1 MIKRLGYKIKLFV
14 FTILILIITIEIISL
29 IAVKLNLLMYNE
41 EPGYLYPSGDKWRT
55 ETMPWGSW
63 HKPNFSDHHR
73 ETCFDVKYESNNLG
87 ARDNEPYNENLPKNS
102 IILIGDSFAEGMGLQ
117 LEDTFAE
124 VLEKRIGRKVL
135 NFGSAAH
142 FGPVQE
148 EILYRTLASKLP
160 HNEMI
165 YFFLPANDFWEN
177 DRRWWNSKFN
187 KFRHRPYF
195 KKVDNDK
202 YDIFYPGGKTENKI
216 LIHLKDF
223 IFHRLQVFLIQYTY
237 TANTLRTINALY
249 SKYTDKYSKH
259 TDKKNMVIRKPNIGH
274 SYFFDDHEAING
286 ALYFSKKLLS
296 EASDLKRRLI
306 VIFPEAVCVN
316 SICRSKDLE
325 MIYNGKDYKNLKW
338 YLDLKRISSET
349 DSKLFDLADHFTKE
363 EWSKMA
369 LKCDGHPNPYGI
381 RVIVELIN
389 RKFF

>member
-1 MIKRLGYKIKLFV
+1 MVKRLGSKIKLFV
-14 FTILILIITIEIISL
+14 FTILILIITIEMLSF
-29 IAVKLNLLMYNE
+29 IATKLNLLMVNE
-41 EPGYLYPSGDKWRT
+41 EPGYFYPSGDKWRT
-55 ETMPWGSW
+55 ETMPWGAW
-63 HKPNFSDHHR
+63 HKPNFSDRHKK
-73 ETCFDVKYESNNLG
+73 TCFDVEYESNNIG
-87 ARDNEPYNENLPKNS
+87 ARDNEPYDENLPKNS
-102 IILIGDSFAEGMGLQ
+102 IILIGDSFAEGMGVQ

-148 EILYRTLASKLP
+148 EILYRTLASNLP

-165 YFFLPANDFWEN
+165 YFFLPANDFTEN

-202 YDIFYPGGKTENKI
+202 YEIFYPGGKTENKI
-216 LIHLKDF
+216 LIYLKNF

-249 SKYTDKYSKH
+249 SKYTK
-259 TDKKNMVIRKPNIGH
+259 KKNMVIRESNIAY

-296 EASDLKRRLI
+296 EASGLKRRII
-306 VIFPEAVCVN
+306 VIFPEVVCVN
-316 SICRSKDLE
+316 SICRSKDLD

-349 DSKLFDLADHFTKE
+349 NSKLFDLADYLKKE
-363 EWSKMA
+363 DWSEMA
-369 LKCDGHPNPYGI
+369 LKCDGHPNPHGI
-381 RVIVELIN
+381 RVIVELIIKN
-389 RKFF
+389 FFK

>member
-1 MIKRLGYKIKLFV
+1 MVKRLGSKIKLFV

-29 IAVKLNLLMYNE
+29 IATKLNLLMYNE

-63 HKPNFSDHHR
+63 HKPNFSDRHR
-73 ETCFDVKYESNNLG
+73 KTCFDVEYESNNIG
-87 ARDNEPYNENLPKNS
+87 ARDNEPYDENLPKNS
-102 IILIGDSFAEGMGLQ
+102 IILIGDSVVEGMGVQ

-135 NFGSAAH
+135 NFGSAAF

-148 EILYRTLASKLP
+148 EILYRTLASELP

-165 YFFLPANDFWEN
+165 YFFLPANDFTEN
-177 DRRWWNSKFN
+177 DRRWWNSRFN

-195 KKVDNDK
+195 RKIKNNEYEVFYPNEK
-202 YDIFYPGGKTENKI
+202 IKNKFLISLKSFIFYRI
-216 LIHLKDF
+216 QMLS
-223 IFHRLQVFLIQYTY
+223 IQYTY
-237 TANTLRTINALY
+237 TANTLKTINRLY
-249 SKYTDKYSKH
+249 AKFT
-259 TDKKNMVIRKPNIGH
+259 KKKSMVIREPNIGY
-274 SYFFDDHEAING
+274 SYFFDDHEAIDG
-286 ALYFSKKLLS
+286 TLFFSKILLS
-296 EASDLKRRLI
+296 EASGLKRRII
-306 VIFPEAVCVN
+306 VIFPEVVCVN
-316 SICRSKDLE
+316 SICRSKDLD

-363 EWSKMA
+363 DWSKMV

-381 RVIVELIN
+381 RVIIELMVKN
-389 RKFF
+389 FFK